1 MTSKSE
7 EFLNIKDIA
16 DLDKVSLY
24 IKKLFTDYK
33 TGGPNKYLYMC
44 AGILVLVSPVCV
56 CLYESYKIRV
66 LTKAMSSM
74 SNL

>member
-1 MTSKSE
+1 MTFKSE

-24 IKKLFTDYK
+24 IKKLFIDYK

-56 CLYESYKIRV
+56 CPYESYKIRV